1 MTLYLSC
8 VTNSSLVSSRKT
20 IPIIRKQ
27 IKTIKFKFIHIL
39 TLYKVNILIL
49 YKVNILTLYKVNILI
64 LYKVTFSVS

>member
-8 VTNSSLVSSRKT
+8 VTNISLVSSRKT

-27 IKTIKFKFIHIL
+27 IKTIKLNSSIIL

-49 YKVNILTLYKVNILI
+49 YKVNILI